1 MTSLCCRRLGLLA
14 CIAPGQAK
22 REAEAVALHQAGL
35 MMMPDGFLVSSFQFP
50 PDVPGR
56 QQRQGHH
63 DFMQG
68 EMALWKG
75 KGMVGR
81 QSRQRRENFSPIVLF
96 ALYGVSRN
104 GLEAQP
110 WQQL

>member
-1 MTSLCCRRLGLLA
+1 MLSASGTVGLHCTGTSEAGGGGGGGGSASDWPHDDARR
-14 CIAPGQAK
+14 
-22 REAEAVALHQAGL
+22 
-35 MMMPDGFLVSSFQFP
+35 VSSFQFP

-56 QQRQGHH
+56 YQRQGHH

-81 QSRQRRENFSPIVLF
+81 QSRQRWENFSLIVLF
-96 ALYGVSRN
+96 ALYRATG
-104 GLEAQP
+104 
-110 WQQL
+110 